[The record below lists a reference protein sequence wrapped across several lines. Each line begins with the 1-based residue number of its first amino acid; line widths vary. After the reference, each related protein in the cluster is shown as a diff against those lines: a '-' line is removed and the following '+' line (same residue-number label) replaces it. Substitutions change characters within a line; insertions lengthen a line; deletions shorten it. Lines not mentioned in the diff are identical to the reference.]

1 MRRMIAVL
9 MIFAVAGSAL
19 AAEDTLSL
27 DRCQIVNDGDNLDSP
42 SRLVITFTI
51 PDDLLNKEV
60 LLAEFT
66 TGFTYR
72 NRLGD
77 SLLELRFNPLLSA
90 LPEGDVDYQ
99 SLGAISDS
107 MTAGSWTTTFG
118 SDAGFHVYI
127 TDFLQKVVLGE
138 RHNYGLVGTLDLLGD
153 ANLVLPEN
161 LAGPIRNHAV
171 LRVIYK

>member
-60 LLAEFT
+60 LLAEFA

-90 LPEGDVDYQ
+90 LPEGDIDYQ
-99 SLGAISDS
+99 SLDAITDS
-107 MTAGSWTTTFG
+107 MGAGVWTCRFD
-118 SDAGFHVYI
+118 SAASFKVDI
-127 TDFLQKVVLGE
+127 TEFVRELAE
-138 RHNYGLVGTLDLLGD
+138 RVRPNFGLVGVFDLLGES
-153 ANLVLPEN
+153 NIVVPEN
-161 LAGPIRNHAV
+161 LNLPIRNRARV
-171 LRVIYK
+171 RVIYK

>member
-9 MIFAVAGSAL
+9 MILAIAGPVL
-19 AAEDTLSL
+19 ATEDTLSL
-27 DRCQIVNDGDNLDSP
+27 DRCQIVNDGSNLDSP
-42 SRLVITFTI
+42 SKLVITFTI

-90 LPEGDVDYQ
+90 LPEGDIDYQ
-99 SLGAISDS
+99 SLDAITDS
-107 MTAGSWTTTFG
+107 MSAGSWTTLFG
-118 SDAGFHVYI
+118 SEAGFHVYI
-127 TDFLQKVVLGE
+127 TDFLQEVVLGE
-138 RHNYGLVGTLDLLGD
+138 RPNFGLVGTLDLLGD
-153 ANLVLPEN
+153 ANVVLPEN
-161 LAGPIRNHAV
+161 LGEAIRRNAI